1 MGFGGIILA
10 ALFCA
15 FLSLAPAARAVE
27 TIETGMIGAANSA
40 GWPWYIGIDKGY
52 FAEDGIALDIIYVS
66 TASGLVQQLAAG
78 SLDIVADIGVVE
90 PIHAVHRGAPVA
102 LLRIIGQVPP
112 YEVVAKP
119 EIKTVEDLKGK
130 IVCIGGLLD
139 INRVF
144 LERIMQAHGLKNGD
158 YDITVVGNTGA
169 RFAALKS
176 GTIDATML
184 APPVNFYAEKAG
196 FNNIGMMI
204 DYARDLPFA
213 GTDIGRSYAEKH
225 HDTVLKL
232 MAVMDRAVAWFDD
245 DNNRD
250 EAVGILAKEMKT
262 TNREDLVRSYD
273 YLRKIDYFERD
284 NIVSRSKLQHLIDAM
299 VALGDIDGNVKVE
312 QLIIPALTRIG
323 D

>member
-1 MGFGGIILA
+1 MGVRLALGA
-10 ALFCA
+10 ALSCA
-15 FLSLAPAARAVE
+15 LLSAPAVHALE

-40 GWPWYIGIDKGY
+40 GWPWYIAQAKGF
-52 FAEDGIALDIIYVS
+52 FAEDGIALDIIYVP

-119 EIKTVEDLKGK
+119 EIKTVKDLKGR

-144 LERIMQAHGLKNGD
+144 LERVMQANGLKSGD

-196 FNNIGMMI
+196 FNNIGMII
-204 DYARDLPFA
+204 DYAKDLPFA
-213 GTDIGRSYAEKH
+213 GTDIGRSYAAKH

-250 EAVGILAKEMKT
+250 EAIDILAREMKAT
-262 TNREDLVRSYD
+262 GRDDLARSYD

-284 NIVSRSKLQHLIDAM
+284 NIVSRGKLQHLIDAM
-299 VALGDIDGNVKVE
+299 VALGDIDGQVKIE
-312 QLIIPALTRIG
+312 ELIIPALTRLG